1 MKITLFILTLFLLF
15 SCNKQENNT
24 IQDFVEKYKN
34 EDFSKFDNLYIG
46 IRQSNTFETIYIISK
61 SNFPPYF
68 ITQNNV
74 NNKISINRNLLT
86 KLNKKDY
93 LNESQIQHY
102 LDLFKKYNIS
112 SISVDEN
119 HNVYIN
125 IKENSVT
132 LLRVNNINVEK
143 NYKKIDEKWYIKK

>member
-1 MKITLFILTLFLLF
+1 MKITLFILTFFLLV
-15 SCNKQENNT
+15 SCNKQENNI
-24 IQDFVEKYKN
+24 IQNFIEKYKN

-102 LDLFKKYNIS
+102 LYLFKKYHIS

-125 IKENSVT
+125 IKENSAT

-143 NYKKIDEKWYIKK
+143 NYKKIYEKWYIKK